1 MKGNA
6 MSQVFARMNFRL
18 PTDVSIEQ
26 VAEWQSILHDAGIEG
41 GAWDDIDVFY
51 SEKENVIGI
60 SVPLEND
67 PMLLLEAGS
76 ILGYVT
82 AEVDRSKLQSPQR
95 WISIHNENGNVIE
108 SPV

>member
-1 MKGNA
+1 MKGNV

-18 PTDVSIEQ
+18 PSDVSIEQ
-26 VAEWQSILHDAGIEG
+26 ITEWQSLLHDAGLEC
-41 GAWDDIDVFY
+41 GASNDVDVFF
-51 SEKENVIGI
+51 SENENVIGI

-76 ILGYVT
+76 VLGYAT
-82 AEVDRSKLQSPQR
+82 AEADRSKLRSSQR
-95 WISIHNENGNVIE
+95 WISIHDENGNVIE